1 MAVFPDLKGDLTAID
16 NRLHT
21 IVFENIELPMSIGIF
36 EQERRKRQTVSISAE
51 VLVLPRAPVRD
62 DRIENVLDYN
72 KVYSGIAALAAGPH
86 INLQESLAEAVAHLC
101 LQFDDVVAAS
111 VHVRKP
117 EAYED
122 CDSVGVRIVRTR
134 AAAA

>member
-1 MAVFPDLKGDLTAID
+1 MAVFPDLKGDLAAID

-21 IVFENIELPMSIGIF
+21 IVFENIEMPMSIGIF
-36 EQERRKRQTVSISAE
+36 DQEKRKRQTVSISAE
-51 VLVLPRAPVRD
+51 VLVARRTPVTD
-62 DRIENVLDYN
+62 DTIENALDYN
-72 KVYSGIAALAAGPH
+72 KIYSGIAALAGGPH
-86 INLQESLAEAVAHLC
+86 IHLQESLAEAVAHLC
-101 LQFDDVVAAS
+101 LQFDEVVAAA

-134 AAAA
+134 EAAA